1 MKRVPLLF
9 ISVALVAGCASSP
22 ETKHEPEP
30 KTVETKQQRVTRD
43 LTLSWDNMGR
53 GGAAVRQ
60 PAYIHVLGE
69 GNLYDSGSKA
79 SIPKTDA
86 ANPYTPSNI
95 AEAVD
100 AIDSAKKQ
108 KPIVNVTVKDSSTS
122 DDSGEPK
129 GKEGYSLYEFS
140 RWERFCDGG
149 KGMNEADWRFVT
161 RHGGEAN
168 VPDILQGSCAAPEH
182 DYKAYLAAWTGFCT
196 GTEISS
202 FQRDIVRESV
212 RPKSRVNPCAA
223 LSK

>member
-1 MKRVPLLF
+1 MDGNQDDDDDDFDANAPPYRVL
-9 ISVALVAGCASSP
+9 
-22 ETKHEPEP
+22 
-30 KTVETKQQRVTRD
+30 
-43 LTLSWDNMGR
+43 
-53 GGAAVRQ
+53 AVV
-60 PAYIHVLGE
+60 Y
-69 GNLYDSGSKA
+69 
-79 SIPKTDA
+79 
-86 ANPYTPSNI
+86 
-95 AEAVD
+95 
-100 AIDSAKKQ
+100 SAKKQ
-108 KPIVNVTVKDSSTS
+108 KPVVNVTVKDSSTS

-129 GKEGYSLYEFS
+129 GKEGYSLYELS

-149 KGMNEADWRFVT
+149 KGMDEADWRFVT

-182 DYKAYLAAWTGFCT
+182 DYKAYLVAWTGFCT